1 MLLGDK
7 IRAARERFGWTTQML
22 AEKSSL
28 SQPYISEIENKNK
41 VPSTKALM
49 RLAAALQVPAE
60 FLLRDDVK
68 TLSEMD
74 IDSAVKNKIDSSKYF
89 PYFVT
94 VDEAISAGVTPDEI
108 SDAIQFITKYKSGR
122 K

>member
-1 MLLGDK
+1 MPLGDK
-7 IRAARERFGWTTQML
+7 VRAARDRFGWTTQML
-22 AEKSSL
+22 AEKAAL

-41 VPSTKALM
+41 VPSTKVIM
-49 RLAAALQVPAE
+49 RLAAALNVPAE

-68 TLSEMD
+68 TISEME
-74 IDSAVKNKIDSSKYF
+74 IESAVKNKIDSSKYF

-94 VDEAISAGVTPDEI
+94 VDEAITAGITPEEL
-108 SDAIQFITKYKSGR
+108 SEAIQFIYKYKGR